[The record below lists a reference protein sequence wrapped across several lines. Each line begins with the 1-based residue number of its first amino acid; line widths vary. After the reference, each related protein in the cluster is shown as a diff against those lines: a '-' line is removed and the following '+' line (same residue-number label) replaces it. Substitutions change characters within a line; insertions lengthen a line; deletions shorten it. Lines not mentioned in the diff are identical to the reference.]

1 MRNNFFVF
9 LILFLTLNQFAVAD
23 QFKFETK
30 EIEIID
36 SGNLILA
43 KDGTAKSDDEK
54 LEIEAK
60 EFQFNK
66 ISNSLKAFNGNAL
79 IKSNNLKIQ
88 FDEIEFDQNN
98 LTIYSEKKVK
108 IFDLK
113 KNYVIETDKIF
124 YDRNKNILN
133 SSSSSILKDGNNN
146 TLVTDSFEFKKNE
159 NLIKINNAKLT
170 DFDEN
175 IFHVNIGY
183 IDTLTNTLIGKDL
196 NLDLNNKSFNKNNEP
211 RMKGKSVEKNNFFT
225 KVTKGVFTT
234 CKKRDGCPPWQLF
247 AEKIQHD
254 KEKKVINYKN
264 AVLKVYDLPVMY
276 FPKFFHPDPTVNR
289 RSGFL
294 IPTIKNSPNSD
305 NFLSVPYYSVLGMN
319 KDITFTPRLYT
330 EDKLLLQSEYRHV
343 NKDSTHISDFGILS
357 EKDKNSK
364 SHFFY
369 EYNKNLNYFS
379 FEESNLDLQIQQT
392 SNDTYLK
399 ANKIETVLTEEDNDV
414 LQSSIGLNLYS
425 EDLAVDTE
433 FIVYENLN
441 KDKSDRYE
449 FILPKIK
456 LLKNIENRTNLN
468 GDFNL
473 KSNSFMKNYNT
484 NVFETVNINDLI
496 FNSNPV
502 ITKNGF
508 YNNYDFI
515 LKNVNS
521 DSRNSNEYKKDNHY
535 LSGLLQFNSSIP
547 LIKETKNYRNIIK
560 PKASLKISP
569 NNNTK
574 NISGNVNRLD
584 VNNIYN
590 LNRISSN
597 DTIEGGLSL
606 AYGNEFL
613 ISNKENSEEIFSLKL
628 ANNLRFTENQDLP
641 KNNQMG
647 AKTSNFLA
655 EIMFSPNEIFTTKY
669 ITSTKN
675 NFYDVNYEN
684 FLTEIKINNFV
695 TTFDYINEN
704 DTKDKNSYLLSSA
717 KYLFNESNSISFSTR
732 ENKKTDLT
740 EYYKF
745 MYQYKNDCLSA
756 SIVYNKDYY
765 NDRDVKPEESIFLKL
780 TIIPLGETS
789 SPDLKN

>member
-60 EFQFNK
+60 EFRFNK
-66 ISNSLKAFNGNAL
+66 ISNLLKAFNGNAL

-433 FIVYENLN
+433 FTVYENLN

>member
-9 LILFLTLNQFAVAD
+9 LILFLSLNQFAVAN
-23 QFKFETK
+23 QFQFETK

-36 SGNLILA
+36 GGNLVLA
-43 KDGTAKSDDEK
+43 KEGTAKSADENLK
-54 LEIEAK
+54 IEAK
-60 EFQFNK
+60 DFEFNK
-66 ISNSLKAFNGNAL
+66 ISNLLKAFKGNVF

-113 KNYVIETDKIF
+113 RNYVIETDTIF
-124 YDRNKNILN
+124 YDQNKNILN
-133 SSSSSILKDGNNN
+133 SSSRSILKDNNN
-146 TLVTDSFEFKKNE
+146 NILVTDSFEFKKNE
-159 NLIKINNAKLT
+159 NLIKIKNAKLT
-170 DFDEN
+170 DFDKN
-175 IFHVNIGY
+175 IFHIDLGY
-183 IDTLTNTLIGKDL
+183 VNTLKNTLVGKDL
-196 NLDLNNKSFNKNNEP
+196 TLNLNNKSFNENNEP
-211 RMKGKSVEKNNFFT
+211 RMKGKSVVRDNLFT
-225 KVTKGVFTT
+225 EITKGVFTT

-305 NFLSVPYYSVLGMN
+305 NYLSVPYFSVLGVN

-343 NKDSTHISDFGILS
+343 NKDSKHTSDFGILS

-369 EYNKNLNYFS
+369 AYNKNLNYFS
-379 FEESNLDLQIQQT
+379 FEESNFDLQIQQT

-399 ANKIETVLTEEDNDV
+399 ANKIESSLTEDDSNV
-414 LQSSIGLNLYS
+414 LQSSLGLNLYS
-425 EDLAVDTE
+425 EDLAIDAELT
-433 FIVYENLN
+433 VYENLN
-441 KDKSDRYE
+441 KDKNDRYE
-449 FILPKIK
+449 FILPKFK
-456 LLKNIENRTNLN
+456 LIKNIENRTSLN
-468 GDFNL
+468 GDFYL
-473 KSNSFMKNYNT
+473 TSDSFLKNYDT

-496 FNSNPV
+496 FNSNPK
-502 ITKNGF
+502 ITNKGF

-515 LKNVNS
+515 FKNVNS
-521 DSRNSNEYKKDNHY
+521 DSQNSMEYKKDNHY
-535 LSGLLQFNSSIP
+535 FSGLFQFNSSLP
-547 LIKETKNYRNIIK
+547 LVKETKNYKNIFK
-560 PKASLKISP
+560 PKTSLKISP

-574 NISGNVNRLD
+574 NISRKVNRLD
-584 VNNIYN
+584 VTNVYN

-597 DTIEGGLSL
+597 DTIEGGVSL
-606 AYGNEFL
+606 AYGSEFL
-613 ISNKENSEEIFSLKL
+613 VTDKDNSDEVFSLKV
-628 ANNLRFTENQDLP
+628 ANNLRFDENQDLP

-647 AKTSNFLA
+647 SKTSNFLG
-655 EIMFSPNEIFTTKY
+655 EIMYSPNDIFTTKY

-684 FLTEIKINNFV
+684 FLAEIKINNFV
-695 TTFDYINEN
+695 TTFDYLNEN
-704 DTKDKNSYLLSSA
+704 DTKDKNSYLLSTA
-717 KYLFNESNSISFSTR
+717 KYLFNESNNISFSTR

-745 MYQYKNDCLSA
+745 MYQYKNDCLAA
-756 SIVYNKDYY
+756 SIEYNKDYY
-765 NDRDVKPEESIFLKL
+765 NDRDIKPEESIFFKL